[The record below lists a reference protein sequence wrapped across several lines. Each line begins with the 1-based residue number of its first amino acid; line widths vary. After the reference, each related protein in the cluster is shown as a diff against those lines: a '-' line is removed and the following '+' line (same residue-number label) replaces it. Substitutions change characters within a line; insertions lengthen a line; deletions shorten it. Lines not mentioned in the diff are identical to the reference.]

1 LGQDG
6 LKGMKKLL
14 ALGLV
19 AVGASSAHAIMF
31 DDFSTGALDL
41 QLNPPTTFLDGNRVG
56 SMVGGNAYHAIV
68 EEANPDSGRSR
79 MRVNLISGVLSVSNE
94 DLVDTV
100 SIVGYGADP
109 AGVFNPSEDL
119 NLNLSG
125 QDRFRLTFRSN
136 DLPMVLTTEVFDAE
150 SFYTS
155 VNTSQI
161 VAAGNNFTVD
171 VLFSSLGG
179 YNFGDLDAVAFVFDT
194 PASGDFALTSIEA
207 VPEPATLAVLGL
219 GAAALMRRRKKA

>member
-119 NLNLSG
+119 
-125 QDRFRLTFRSN
+125 TFRSN

>member
-1 LGQDG
+1 
-6 LKGMKKLL
+6 MKKLL

-19 AVGASSAHAIMF
+19 AVGVSSAHAVMF

-41 QLNPPTTFLDGNRVG
+41 QLNPPTTFLEGNRVG
-56 SMVGGNAYHAIV
+56 SMVGGNAYHAIA
-68 EEANPDSGRSR
+68 EESNVDGNRAR
-79 MRVNLISGVLSVSNE
+79 MRVNLVSGVLAVSNE

-100 SIVGYGADP
+100 SVVGYGAD
-109 AGVFNPSEDL
+109 ANGFLVPSEDL

-136 DLPMVLTTEVFDAE
+136 DLPLTLTTEVYDAE
-150 SFYTS
+150 SAYSS
-155 VNTSQI
+155 VSTSQI

-194 PASGDFALTSIEA
+194 PVAGDFSLTSIEA
-207 VPEPATLAVLGL
+207 VPEPASLAALGL
-219 GAAALMRRRKKA
+219 GAAALMRRRKKSA